1 MGFCGNISFHF
12 PETNVQEDA
21 GVNIILV
28 PWEPAE
34 KCLTFFPGQ
43 TIHLPVWL
51 CLWCIKKATG
61 LASKSFLPI
70 LWFVHSWICSHVA
83 GNRLISS
90 PVLLSSS
97 VFRGSFFFFSFF
109 FLLNIIWLCWVR
121 IIPRVVPSL
130 SYLQTLLH
138 QQHGCSKLWNQASCA
153 HPALK
158 LIDWPNSRQTV

>member
-43 TIHLPVWL
+43 AIYLPVWL
-51 CLWCIKKATG
+51 CLWCIKRAAG

-83 GNRLISS
+83 GNRLIAS

-97 VFRGSFFFFSFF
+97 AFRGSFFFFSFF
-109 FLLNIIWLCWVR
+109 FLLNIYLAVLGQNYSTCCALSLLSPDSAPSATWLF
-121 IIPRVVPSL
+121 
-130 SYLQTLLH
+130 
-138 QQHGCSKLWNQASCA
+138 
-153 HPALK
+153 PALESGI
-158 LIDWPNSRQTV
+158 LCPSCFETHRLT